1 MALPNELV
9 RVRVDGVEKNLGR
22 AYAESTDGVEI
33 LDEPVR
39 NRDGSMRA
47 ETRAGGCPAKP
58 RTTVAKKAAAKKKK
72 AVAKKAPDKP
82 AVTEP
87 ATEPKEQDL

>member
-22 AYAESTDGVEI
+22 AYAEATDGVEI

-39 NRDGSMRA
+39 NRDGSLRG
-47 ETRAGGCPAKP
+47 ETRAGGRPVKSK
-58 RTTVAKKAAAKKKK
+58 TTVAKKAAAKKR
-72 AVAKKAPDKP
+72 AAKKTPAKP
-82 AVTEP
+82 AVTVP
-87 ATEPKEQDL
+87 ATEPKEQDQ

>member
-39 NRDGSMRA
+39 NRDGSPRA
-47 ETRAGGCPAKP
+47 ETRAGGRQAKP
-58 RTTVAKKAAAKKKK
+58 KTTVAKKAAAKK
-72 AVAKKAPDKP
+72 ARAKKAPDKP